1 LKKKINELITEED
14 LMNTLTARDIM
25 TTEILGV
32 KADWPLDR
40 LAEFLVENS
49 ISGAP
54 VLSDEGKLLGVVS
67 LTDIVRHT
75 TLPLKERHR
84 NKTHE
89 YYLPDLKHQY
99 SEEEIPTFD
108 IRDEFTTTV
117 SDIMNT
123 VIFNVEEDAIVR
135 DIADIM
141 IRGRIHR
148 IFVTR
153 KDQVVGI
160 ISALDMLKVIMEVCR

>member
-1 LKKKINELITEED
+1 
-14 LMNTLTARDIM
+14 MNTLTAKDIM
-25 TTEILGV
+25 TTEVLGV

-54 VLSDEGKLLGVVS
+54 VLSDEGRLLGVVS

-89 YYLPDLKHQY
+89 YYLPDLEHQY
-99 SEEEIPTFD
+99 SHEEISSFD
-108 IRDEFTTTV
+108 LRDEYTTTV
-117 SDIMNT
+117 NDIMNT
-123 VIFNVEEDAIVR
+123 VIFSVKEDAR
-135 DIADIM
+135 AREIADIM

>member
-1 LKKKINELITEED
+1 
-14 LMNTLTARDIM
+14 MNTLTARDIM
-25 TTEILGV
+25 TTEVVGV

-54 VLSDEGKLLGVVS
+54 VLSDNGRLLGVVS

-84 NKTHE
+84 NRTHE
-89 YYLPDLKHQY
+89 YYLPDLDYQY
-99 SEEEIPTFD
+99 SEEDISSFD
-108 IRDEFTTTV
+108 LRDEYTTTV
-117 SDIMNT
+117 NDIMTT
-123 VIFNVEEDAIVR
+123 VIFSVKEDTNVRE
-135 DIADIM
+135 IADIM

-148 IFVTR
+148 IFVTQ